1 MQEKVNSKS
10 KGDLARAKLENDC
23 QAAIDEKVSGLTK
36 EIFTVREKVK
46 EAERTIQELDELAFQ
61 EANMAAMPEMIEED
75 GADSLPT
82 MDAPGKMSG
91 LIGTLLAQNQRTAS
105 EAHHDSL
112 SAIPYF
118 PQAAQDGD
126 TVSNEE
132 WSNRARKVTGI
143 HDALYLEPKD
153 IPTFEENN
161 RAFLELAPRM
171 KECIRV
177 QNEKLKSRWTDL
189 ANQYVTRQTIYKEET
204 GVDLESS
211 GGYFSAGKPIEIDE
225 PAPRGNNPYRRP
237 RRGISQGDVVRS
249 EYEQEQ
255 IIAELAAKEAME
267 KRIKEGGCALPRQQG
282 LLERQLFASYSNG
295 FFAHR
300 VDDMLADEEE
310 RRHVNIWSDMEKCIF
325 LDRFLHHPKDFRKI
339 ATFLRNK
346 STKDCIKFYYDSK
359 KTVPYKQ
366 ALKEFLLRKKRR
378 GDVVPWDATIQSVLS
393 VGATVKAGTSAEK
406 PLRISIPANDCT
418 YHSKSFHP
426 MKLEVFTNLEESV
439 LNAKHSDDEK
449 KEHKPRRSNWFIL
462 ESRSRKYIKHRD
474 EKEHHHKRKAAVAL
488 SEEEEDPKKVQRKN
502 DMPSAQEEPPKKKH
516 KAQKWKAEEKR
527 LLYEALEK
535 HGHNWAAISKAVGT
549 RTDIQSKNYFHDN
562 EEKITKQLNERA
574 GKGKDAEGVKV
585 KKKPGRK
592 KKIKDPPPSSTPPP
606 PSNPEVEV
614 TSKPDSVDS
623 SVSNTTSNAT
633 TAEKEEQYRQQMIL
647 QQQQDHIRQQIHLQ
661 QQQQHIQRLVQQQQ
675 QEEIYRQHQEE
686 MYRQQVHHLRQQEIL
701 QAHAQHMQHQ
711 QHYHDQMGQHNY
723 ETNQLQNLQ
732 QLLAMRGRQSPYYQ
746 GGNGNNGGD
755 LERIFQAASA
765 AGIPQSAL
773 EAALANNSGGHQ
785 QQDQQQVLSMELLR
799 RIAQQHQHQQQ
810 QQHHPQGDNN
820 QYYGHG
826 HGYGN
831 EYQR

>member
-1 MQEKVNSKS
+1 
-10 KGDLARAKLENDC
+10 
-23 QAAIDEKVSGLTK
+23 
-36 EIFTVREKVK
+36 
-46 EAERTIQELDELAFQ
+46 
-61 EANMAAMPEMIEED
+61 
-75 GADSLPT
+75 
-82 MDAPGKMSG
+82 
-91 LIGTLLAQNQRTAS
+91 
-105 EAHHDSL
+105 
-112 SAIPYF
+112 
-118 PQAAQDGD
+118 
-126 TVSNEE
+126 
-132 WSNRARKVTGI
+132 
-143 HDALYLEPKD
+143 
-153 IPTFEENN
+153 
-161 RAFLELAPRM
+161 
-171 KECIRV
+171 
-177 QNEKLKSRWTDL
+177 
-189 ANQYVTRQTIYKEET
+189 
-204 GVDLESS
+204 
-211 GGYFSAGKPIEIDE
+211 
-225 PAPRGNNPYRRP
+225 
-237 RRGISQGDVVRS
+237 
-249 EYEQEQ
+249 
-255 IIAELAAKEAME
+255 
-267 KRIKEGGCALPRQQG
+267 
-282 LLERQLFASYSNG
+282 
-295 FFAHR
+295 
-300 VDDMLADEEE
+300 MLADEEE
-310 RRHVNIWSDMEKCIF
+310 RRNVNIWSDMEKCIF

-502 DMPSAQEEPPKKKH
+502 DMPSAKEEPPKKKH